1 MDNTYFGKIIIDR
14 RRELDMK
21 QEDLC
26 RGICS
31 RQTLSRIE
39 NGRHKPSRFIAEA
52 LLTRLDLPVSYYI
65 NQPTYEEYMQI
76 CMDLLAMADVIVQM
90 PGWEKSCGCNRELG
104 WAIASDK
111 IIIQLE
117 SLFKEGQGE

>member
-39 NGRHKPSRFIAEA
+39 NGRHKPDR
-52 LLTRLDLPVSYYI
+52 
-65 NQPTYEEYMQI
+65 
-76 CMDLLAMADVIVQM
+76 
-90 PGWEKSCGCNRELG
+90 KSVV
-104 WAIASDK
+104 
-111 IIIQLE
+111 
-117 SLFKEGQGE
+117 